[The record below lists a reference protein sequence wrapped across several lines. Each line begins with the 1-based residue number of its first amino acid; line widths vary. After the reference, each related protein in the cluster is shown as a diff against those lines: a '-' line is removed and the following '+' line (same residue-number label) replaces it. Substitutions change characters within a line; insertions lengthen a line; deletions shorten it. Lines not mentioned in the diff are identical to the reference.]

1 MNESD
6 RNLEEKYRKLTEYL
20 REKGSVAVAF
30 SGGVDST
37 FLLYATK
44 EALGSNVRALT
55 SVSDLVPSR
64 EIREAEEFC
73 RDIGV
78 RQIIVPFDEM
88 QVEGFA
94 ENPVNRCYLCKKT
107 LFTKIMSIAQEEGMA
122 YVAEGSNLDDDGDYR
137 PGRKAVEELGVLSPL
152 KENGFTKEEIRI
164 LSHKYGLP
172 TWDKPSYA
180 CLASRFPYGEIISR
194 EKLKMV
200 EQAEQYLMDLGF
212 RQMRVRIHGDLARI
226 EIPRGE
232 FDRFMQEEIRS
243 SVNRELR
250 QIGFVYTALDLQ
262 GYRTGSMNEAIRQ
275 E

>member
-1 MNESD
+1 MDERD
-6 RNLEEKYRKLTEYL
+6 RNLEEKYRKLIEYL

-37 FLLYATK
+37 FLLYAAK

-152 KENGFTKEEIRI
+152 KENDFTKEEIRI

-200 EQAEQYLMDLGF
+200 ELAEQYLMDLGF

-226 EIPRGE
+226 EIPCGE
-232 FDRFMQEEIRS
+232 FDRFMQEEVRS
-243 SVNRELR
+243 SVSRKLK